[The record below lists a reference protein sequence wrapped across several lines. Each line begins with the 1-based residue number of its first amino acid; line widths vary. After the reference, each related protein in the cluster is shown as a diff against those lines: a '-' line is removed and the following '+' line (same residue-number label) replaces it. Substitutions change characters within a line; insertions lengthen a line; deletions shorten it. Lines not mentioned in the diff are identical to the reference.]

1 MKNLDPEVQKFL
13 IEVKNTLMFAGL
25 IFTITILSLYLIY
38 LL

>member
-13 IEVKNTLMFAGL
+13 IEVKNTLMFGGL
-25 IFTITILSLYLIY
+25 ILTITILSLYFIY

>member
-13 IEVKNTLMFAGL
+13 TEVKNTLMFAGF
-25 IFTITILSLYLIY
+25 IFTITILSLYFIY